1 MQSPANGIGD
11 EPPKRHFNMLYA
23 NEHLQRM
30 RPKNISLR
38 NFRTQQMP
46 RMSAAENLQ
55 VLRDLK
61 IWAAETKKTSRTA
74 TGKGIARLV
83 EKIVA
88 DGRVS
93 KEDESI
99 ILYTIEAQRGWWSS
113 MIVMDTLIL
122 AIFAA
127 LLIYEQP
134 AAKAD
139 PELFSAQTREILIFI
154 YNTCIALTF
163 YGALTQLFVILLL
176 FALTSYT
183 FEVKAV
189 LFFFVNCHSLLVAL
203 NSYGMAFILPGMTI
217 SPVIG
222 QILHVGF
229 VYSIPSIILSIASMI
244 MVSYIYLV
252 YIEPVFTGLYNQEF
266 EMTQRADS
274 KSMHY
279 ENDDSDDYGIEE
291 ISHLRNNQGLG
302 VPALGNLDP
311 MLLNSFDT
319 QSNGFKFS
327 DQATLLV

>member
-1 MQSPANGIGD
+1 
-11 EPPKRHFNMLYA
+11 
-23 NEHLQRM
+23 
-30 RPKNISLR
+30 
-38 NFRTQQMP
+38 MP

-55 VLRDLK
+55 VLRELK
-61 IWAAETKKTSRTA
+61 VWATDTKEKSKTA

-83 EKIVA
+83 EKIVQ

-93 KEDESI
+93 KEDENI

-134 AAKAD
+134 AATPD
-139 PELFSAQTREILIFI
+139 SQLFSSETREILLYV

-163 YGALTQLFVILLL
+163 YGALVQLFVVLLL

-229 VYSIPSIILSIASMI
+229 WYSIPSIILAIAAI
-244 MVSYIYLV
+244 FLVIYIYYV
-252 YIEPVFTGLYNQEF
+252 FIEPVFTGLYNQEF
-266 EMTQRADS
+266 EMRTSSHHSIAQV
-274 KSMHY
+274 
-279 ENDDSDDYGIEE
+279 DSDSDYDIEE
-291 ISHLRNNQGLG
+291 SVSHD
-302 VPALGNLDP
+302 A
-311 MLLNSFDT
+311 
-319 QSNGFKFS
+319 
-327 DQATLLV
+327 